1 MTTVHTSK
9 PKPIAVT
16 LGAAAL
22 IVAALSYVTAEA
34 VTAASWK
41 NPPYDYAH
49 NFISDLGVPSCGGV
63 LDGRTICSPLHTVM
77 NTGFILEGALFIA
90 AAALLS
96 GLLPGRLRPA
106 YLILAAVHGAGI
118 IIVGLIHGSTESAA
132 DGMMHWHG
140 TGAAMAIVCGNAV
153 TIVVGAHLLR
163 SGRARRLG
171 LVEILIGALGFVS
184 VIVLLTMERKSP
196 VPFHAAVFERGSVYP
211 ITAAELV
218 MGVALLVSLR
228 SRGDS
233 TAVEPAPVSA
243 RS

>member
-1 MTTVHTSK
+1 MAYTTNPPRPV
-9 PKPIAVT
+9 AVK

-22 IVAALSYVTAEA
+22 IIAGLYYVIAEA

-77 NTGFILEGALFIA
+77 NTGFILQGALFIV

-96 GLLPGRLRPA
+96 GLLPGRLRLA
-106 YLILAAVHGAGI
+106 YVILAVVHGVGI
-118 IIVGLIHGSTESAA
+118 IIVGLIHGSPESAA

-153 TIVVGAHLLR
+153 TIVIGVYLLR

-171 LVEILIGALGFVS
+171 LAEILIGAVGVIS
-184 VIVLLTMERKSP
+184 AIVLVTMEGKSP
-196 VPFHAAVFERGSVYP
+196 IPYYAAVFERGSVYP

-228 SRGDS
+228 SRGGS
-233 TAVEPAPVSA
+233 PATEPTKSA
-243 RS
+243 K

>member
-1 MTTVHTSK
+1 MAHTTSR
-9 PKPIAVT
+9 PRPIVVT

-22 IVAALSYVTAEA
+22 IVAALYYVTAEA

-77 NTGFILEGALFIA
+77 NTGFILQGALFIV

-106 YLILAAVHGAGI
+106 YLILAAVHGVGV
-118 IIVGLIHGSTESAA
+118 IIVGLIHGSPESAA

-153 TIVVGAHLLR
+153 TLVIGTHLLR

-171 LVEILIGALGFVS
+171 LVEILIGAIGLVS
-184 VIVLLTMERKSP
+184 VLVLLTMEGTSP
-196 VPFHAAVFERGSVYP
+196 VPFYAAVFERGSVYP
-211 ITAAELV
+211 ITVAELV
-218 MGVALLVSLR
+218 MGVALLVSPR
-228 SRGDS
+228 SRGG
-233 TAVEPAPVSA
+233 TKAVKPTPVSA
-243 RS
+243 SS